1 MSRGTGS
8 TRRPD
13 GPTAAIS
20 RRRFG
25 TLALGVT
32 AAAVVPWP
40 LRAGPRGARRH
51 ALPRTPPGVSHQSLL
66 VDGDRLNRR
75 LDELA
80 RFNSAAEGTT
90 RLAYSDED
98 LAAREWLSDIM
109 TGLGLEVHVDPA
121 ANLIGRR
128 RGTDPSLAPILLGSH
143 LDSVP
148 AGGSYDGQVGSIG
161 ALEAVATLVEAGRET
176 RHPLEL
182 VIWANEEGGKTGSR
196 AVAGETLPWELDI
209 VTASG
214 FMIGEGTKRLGGDLT
229 DLTAAR
235 REAGSLTAYL
245 ELHIEQGFVLDRG
258 GLDIG
263 VVEGIV
269 GIRRWSATID
279 GFANHAGT
287 TPMDMR
293 QDAMVTA
300 ARIIDAVHVTAR
312 ELPGRHVATVGR
324 LTAEPGAPNVIPGRV
339 TFSLEIRDLAMSGID
354 TVFQAIRARAEEIAA
369 ADGTTVTIE
378 QFYESRAA
386 PTDPQLRDI
395 IEAEALDLGLTAL
408 RMPSGAGHDAQSVA
422 LLGPAGMIFVPS
434 RDGISHS
441 PLEYTSPDQ
450 ITAGANVLLRTLLA
464 IDEQGL

>member
-1 MSRGTGS
+1 MPGGP
-8 TRRPD
+8 RRPGGSVD
-13 GPTAAIS
+13 PMS

-25 TLALGVT
+25 TLALGALG
-32 AAAVVPWP
+32 AAATPWP
-40 LRAGPRGARRH
+40 VSGATRG
-51 ALPRTPPGVSHQSLL
+51 TPGRVAPQPLL

-75 LDELA
+75 MGELA
-80 RFNSAAEGTT
+80 RFNAAADGTT

-98 LAAREWLSDIM
+98 RAARDWLSDIAL
-109 TGLGLEVHVDPA
+109 GLGLDVHVDRA

-128 RGTDPSLAPILLGSH
+128 PGTDPSLPPILVGSH
-143 LDSVP
+143 IDSVP
-148 AGGSYDGQVGSIG
+148 AGGSYDGQVGSMG
-161 ALEAVATLVEAGRET
+161 ALEALATLSDAGHET

-196 AVAGETLPWELDI
+196 AIAGEVRPEELEI

-214 FMIGEGTKRLGGDLT
+214 FSIGEGTRRLGGDLS
-229 DLTAAR
+229 DLDAAR
-235 REAGSLTAYL
+235 REVGSLAAYL

-263 VVEGIV
+263 VVQGIV
-269 GIRRWSATID
+269 GIRRWTATVD

-287 TPMDMR
+287 TPMDLR

-300 ARIIDAVHVTAR
+300 ARIVDAVQVIAL

-339 TFSLEIRDLAMSGID
+339 TFSLEIRDLSMDGID
-354 TVFQAIRARAEEIAA
+354 TVFLAIRGRAEEIAA
-369 ADGTTVTIE
+369 ADGTTVSME
-378 QFYESRAA
+378 RFYESRAA
-386 PTDPQLRDI
+386 PTDPRLRDR
-395 IEAEALDLGLTAL
+395 IEGEARDLGLTTL

-422 LLGPAGMIFVPS
+422 LLGPVGMIFVPS

-441 PLEYTSPDQ
+441 PLEFTAPDQ

-464 IDEQGL
+464 IDERGF